1 MSPPASAAP
10 KAVPA
15 KGRGR
20 RWVAD
25 LIAGVSVALVLIPQ
39 SMAYAELAGMPAH
52 HGLYAS
58 ALPPLL
64 AAFFAS
70 SPYLQTGPVALTSLL
85 TVGALG
91 GLATL
96 GSPEYVALA
105 ALLAVVVGVVRVA
118 LGVLRAGTISYLMS
132 QPVLRGFTA
141 AAALLI
147 LFSQLPS
154 ALGVEAEGASILVR
168 AFRALSAPGTWEA
181 EALGLSAM
189 TLAFMIG
196 GRRLHPLFPGVLL
209 AVVAGVAFSVG
220 TGYEGRVLG
229 EVPKALVPPL
239 RVDLPWTR
247 VPELLVGGVII
258 ALVGFADAVSISQ
271 AFAERARKPWD
282 PNKEFVSQ
290 GVANLA
296 AGLTGGLPVGGSFS
310 RSAVNALAG
319 AQTRASGAITGLA
332 MLAFLP
338 VSHVLAPLPKAIL
351 GAIVVGAVLKLLDPQ
366 PMLSLWRQSKLQA
379 CVAYAT
385 FALTLGLAPRI
396 DLAVLGGVALAI
408 AVHVWRELSVDVRV
422 RRDGE
427 TLRLIPEGVI
437 WYASAN
443 QFRQALAAAV
453 AEHQDAEEVV
463 LDLRSVGRIDLTGA
477 LALKELADGLREDFR
492 WRVEG
497 QPEHAVRILERVC
510 PTLLEAPADGPM
522 RASAG
527 PAKPRA

>member
-1 MSPPASAAP
+1 MSASASARA

-15 KGRGR
+15 KGPGR
-20 RWVAD
+20 RWLAD
-25 LIAGVSVALVLIPQ
+25 LIAGVSVAAVLVPQ
-39 SMAYAELAGMPAH
+39 GMAYAELAGMPAH

-91 GLATL
+91 GLAAT
-96 GSPEYVALA
+96 GSADYVALA
-105 ALLAVVVGVVRVA
+105 ALLAVVVGAVRVA
-118 LGVLRAGTISYLMS
+118 LGALRAGTISYLMS

-147 LFSQLPS
+147 LSSQLPA
-154 ALGVEAEGASILVR
+154 ALGVDASGESILLR
-168 AFRALSAPGTWEA
+168 AFRALSAPAEWEL

-189 TLAFMIG
+189 TLVFMVG
-196 GRRLHPLFPGVLL
+196 GRRLHALFPGVLL
-209 AVVAGVAFSVG
+209 AVVVGVAFSEL
-220 TGYEGRVLG
+220 TGYAGPVLG
-229 EVPKALVPPL
+229 EVPRALLPPL
-239 RVDLPWTR
+239 RLDLPWAR
-247 VPELLVGGVII
+247 IPDLFVGAVII
-258 ALVGFADAVSISQ
+258 ALVGFADAVSIAQ
-271 AFAERARKPWD
+271 AFAERARRPWD

-310 RSAVNALAG
+310 RSAVNAQAG
-319 AQTRASGAITGLA
+319 AQTRASGAITGIA
-332 MLAFLP
+332 VLAFLP
-338 VSHVLAPLPKAIL
+338 VSHVLAPLPKAVL
-351 GAIVVGAVLKLLDPQ
+351 GAIVLGAIVKLLDPR
-366 PMLSLWRQSKLQA
+366 PLLGLWRQSKLQA
-379 CVAYAT
+379 GVAYAT
-385 FALTLGLAPRI
+385 FALCLALSPRI

-422 RRDGE
+422 RREGA

-443 QFRQALAAAV
+443 QFRQTLAAAV
-453 AEHQDAEEVV
+453 AQHQDAEAVV

-477 LALKELADGLREDFR
+477 LALKELAEGLRDDFR
-492 WRVEG
+492 WQVEG
-497 QPEHAVRILERVC
+497 HPQHAARILERVC
-510 PTLLEAPADGPM
+510 PQLLAPVRDSRAPAKSS
-522 RASAG
+522 AS
-527 PAKPRA
+527 